1 MVKSEIYREIGT
13 LILHRPEKRNALN
26 PEMVSAIKTQM
37 RHFEKNDGIRI
48 IRIKSEG
55 NTFCSGADLEYLQTM
70 QSYSLSQNLE
80 DSDQLKELFYQVWNS
95 SKITIAQIEGFAVAG
110 GAGLS
115 ACCDFVFAN
124 TSSRFC
130 FSVVRI
136 GFVPAM
142 VMTFLNKKI
151 GPNKTR
157 ELLLTGKMITAE
169 EAKTLHWVNQVYPDN
184 LIEEKVIEFAEEI
197 TANCSPQA
205 IHQTK
210 EMINQLLPLSVESFL
225 EEASKRNAHAR
236 MTKDCK
242 KGLDAFVNKKQS
254 KWNG

>member
-1 MVKSEIYREIGT
+1 MVKSEIYQEIGT

-26 PEMVSAIKTQM
+26 PEMVSAIKKQM
-37 RHFEKNDGIRI
+37 RHFENNDAIRI

-55 NTFCSGADLEYLQTM
+55 NTFCSGADLQYLQSM
-70 QSYSLSQNLE
+70 QSYSLAQNLE

-115 ACCDFVFAN
+115 ACCDFVFAS

-130 FSVVRI
+130 FSEVKI

-169 EAKTLHWVNQVYPDN
+169 EAKSFHWVNQVYPDN

-205 IHQTK
+205 ILQTK
-210 EMINQLLPLSVESFL
+210 EMINQLLPLSIEAFL
-225 EEASKRNAHAR
+225 EEASKRNANAR

-242 KGLDAFVNKKQS
+242 KGVDAFVNKKQT